1 MQTVKISQAMAAAIL
16 IGGLLTGPAVAGVT
30 GAEGGSGSVTEN
42 QTTTVNDTHNVHRV
56 DTYKRA
62 DTSSRTDKYVTNEW
76 TNKVYEYDNQTR
88 WASPTSHTSHT
99 SETREWH
106 GVKHGGWDAQRNSEA
121 GRTISYSSSTT
132 RTGSGVETVGTSTNT
147 DFLYRTTAVTNQT
160 TVNPVTKFTGRDTS
174 FVGRDTVKT
183 RVTTVESDRTRT
195 DSANAIVI
203 GDADALQAAY
213 VAQGTVAQHTNIHT
227 THDDTYD
234 HTDTYLNVDNY
245 HTTNNYTHT
254 TNIAHTDKYRK
265 TTVTTKRDVTYYNEH
280 TVKSIS
286 PIVLDLD
293 GDGKLEASNG
303 QWEPH
308 SYSFDKTRVALF
320 DFHANGFPVLTEW
333 VGPNDGLLVRPYEDG
348 SVDGSCLFGSNRG
361 YDHGY
366 EAMAA
371 LDFDNNGKLENTEL
385 AGLMIWQ
392 DKNTN
397 AVVDDG
403 ELLTLE
409 SLGITS
415 LGVTHDNLKGSY
427 TRNGQTFTSYDWWPT
442 TVELRKKNMERSI

>member
-1 MQTVKISQAMAAAIL
+1 MKISQAMAAAIL

-30 GAEGGSGSVTEN
+30 GAEGGNGSVTEN
-42 QTTTVNDTHNVHRV
+42 RTETINETHNVHRV

-62 DTSSRTDKYVTNEW
+62 DTSSRTDKYVTN
-76 TNKVYEYDNQTR
+76 TFVNRVYEYDTQTK
-88 WASPTSHTSHT
+88 WAADKTVSTSS
-99 SETREWH
+99 SETLEWH
-106 GVKHGGWDAQRNSEA
+106 GVKHGGWDAQRNPQ
-121 GRTISYSSSTT
+121 GNRTVSYSSSSSSS
-132 RTGSGVETVGTSTNT
+132 SGVETVGSKTDTS
-147 DFLYRTTAVTNQT
+147 FLGRSTATQTQT

-174 FVGRDTVKT
+174 FVKRDTVKT

-195 DSANAIVI
+195 DSADAIVI

-213 VAQGTVAQHTNIHT
+213 VAQGNVSQHTNIHT

-254 TNIAHTDKYRK
+254 TNITHTDKYRQ
-265 TTVTTKRDVTYYNEH
+265 TTVTTKRNVTYYHTH
-280 TVKSIS
+280 TVKRIS

-303 QWEPH
+303 LWEPH
-308 SYSFDKTRVALF
+308 EGFDKTRVALF
-320 DFHANGFPVLTEW
+320 DFHANGFPVMTEW

-348 SVDGSCLFGSNRG
+348 SVDGSCLFGSTRGFAHG
-361 YDHGY
+361 YD
-366 EAMAA
+366 AMAA
-371 LDFDNNGKLENTEL
+371 LDFDNNGKLEGTEL
-385 AGLMIWQ
+385 AGLMVWQ
-392 DKNTN
+392 DKNSD

-442 TVELRKKNMERSI
+442 TVELRKKNMEQAI